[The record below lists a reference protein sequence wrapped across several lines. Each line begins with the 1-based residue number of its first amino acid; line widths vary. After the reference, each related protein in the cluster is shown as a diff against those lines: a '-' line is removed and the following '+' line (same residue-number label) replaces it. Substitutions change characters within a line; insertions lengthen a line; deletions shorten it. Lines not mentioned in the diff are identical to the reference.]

1 MERYR
6 KDDVIPPVKAEL
18 DYYGFEETECDELV
32 ELTNKFIHEYGM
44 KSIDPSDMKSIDMMK
59 SCICEKMYEYGY
71 RAYRDYEQIGLKYG
85 NQRKINVKSDI
96 FGIFGWGVIQSISK
110 NPLPKE
116 FVIDNLTDKQLKTR
130 KDAM

>member
-71 RAYRDYEQIGLKYG
+71 RAYRDY
-85 NQRKINVKSDI
+85 
-96 FGIFGWGVIQSISK
+96 
-110 NPLPKE
+110 
-116 FVIDNLTDKQLKTR
+116 
-130 KDAM
+130 